1 MYFDQV
7 KFGNRLRNLRK
18 QRGKTQ
24 EQLAAAVNIGTV
36 HLGNIELGKRG
47 LSIDLMIEL
56 SNVLN
61 VSLDYLMLGIHYG
74 RKPIRPENCP
84 IEPKRIKENW
94 SSIFCPIHICPSL
107 TGKPS

>member
-24 EQLAAAVNIGTV
+24 EQLAAAVHIGTV

-61 VSLDYLMLGIHYG
+61 VSLDYLIQNGAAADD
-74 RKPIRPENCP
+74 
-84 IEPKRIKENW
+84 
-94 SSIFCPIHICPSL
+94 
-107 TGKPS
+107 